1 MRPSILLLLYLAVTL
16 LPLAL
21 AGFGTRPP
29 RSIWDELAA
38 GAGLLAFSIILVEFV
53 LSGRFR
59 AISAR
64 IGMDATM
71 RFHQLLARSAL
82 VLALVH
88 PFLYRAAWDRPYPW
102 DVTREL
108 TVTTDVTAL
117 ATGIVAWLLLGVLV
131 PLSVWRDRTGYSYET
146 WRLAH
151 GIAAV
156 LIAATILHH
165 ALSAG
170 RYSQDPVLAGVCVA
184 LFVAALMSLAYVY
197 VVDPLL
203 QRRRPWT
210 VRSVRPLALKTW
222 ALELQPDGHRGLAY
236 EAGQF
241 VWLNIGHSAFSLHEN
256 PFSIA
261 SAPASG
267 PRLEFVI
274 KELGDFTRSVG
285 RIEPGTRAFVDGP
298 HGNLTVSRRTEP
310 GIALI
315 AGGVGIAPLLGIL
328 RGLRLE
334 NDARPTALVY
344 GNRIEE
350 QIVCREELETLARE
364 HGTRV
369 IYVLSEPPKGW
380 TGETGLVDAAL
391 ISRLFAAPETRR
403 WLFVLCGPPPMME
416 TVEDALIAMGVPAG
430 QILSESFKY
439 D

>member
-16 LPLAL
+16 LPLGL
-21 AGFGTRPP
+21 AAFGARPP
-29 RSIWDELAA
+29 RPLWDELAS
-38 GAGLLAFSIILVEFV
+38 GAGLLAFAVILVEFV

-59 AISAR
+59 AISGR

-88 PFLYRAAWDRPYPW
+88 PFLYRAAWHRPYPW
-102 DVTREL
+102 DPTREL
-108 TVTTDVTAL
+108 TVTTDVAAL
-117 ATGIVAWLLLGVLV
+117 ATGIVAWLLLGLLV
-131 PLSVWRDRTGYSYET
+131 PLSIWRDRTGYKYET

-151 GIAAV
+151 GIGAV
-156 LIAATILHH
+156 LIAAMILHH
-165 ALSAG
+165 ALAAG
-170 RYSQDPVLAGVCVA
+170 RYSQDPVLAGVWVA
-184 LFVAALMSLAYVY
+184 LFLAALMSLAYVY
-197 VVDPLL
+197 FVDPIM
-203 QRRRPWT
+203 QRRRAWT
-210 VRSVRPLALKTW
+210 VHSVRPLALRTW
-222 ALELQPDGHRGLAY
+222 ELMLEPDGHRGMIY

-241 VWLNIGHSAFSLHEN
+241 VWLNVGHSAFSLHEN

-267 PRLEFVI
+267 PRLGFII

-285 RIEPGTRAFVDGP
+285 RIEPGTRAYMDGP
-298 HGNLTVSRRTEP
+298 HGNLVVSGRSEP

-328 RGLRLE
+328 RQLRLE
-334 NDARPTALVY
+334 NDARPTTLVY
-344 GNRIEE
+344 GNRVEQ
-350 QIVCREELETLARE
+350 QIVCREELDTLARE

-369 IYVLSEPPKGW
+369 VHVLSEPPKGW

-391 ISRLFAAPETRR
+391 IARLFAAPETRR
-403 WLFVLCGPPPMME
+403 WLFVLCGPPAMME
-416 TVEDALIAMGVPAG
+416 TVEDALIAMGVPTR